1 MSTITTLTG
10 LTLEQLAQALDAELP
25 ADAYS
30 ATPGGAD
37 LTDIDPNYMR
47 SVLNHVFGLCGYGWG
62 YDYDAG
68 DLEMHKE
75 MRETRN
81 GPREVTVAT
90 LKRLRFWYKLVA
102 DGKEFICEI
111 PSSGASE
118 NSTSGYAMSGAVT
131 NAIGKAVS
139 NVGFQESV
147 YLGKRS
153 HKTVARAAKPVQQP
167 TSPAAAKP
175 APQPA
180 ARIEDIEDL
189 DADPANPAD
198 FIIGV
203 GKRQGQKLG
212 DQPLEIIQWYA
223 EQMVAGNDPAKKALQ
238 TAAQAYLKVRAN
250 GKQPVAA

>member
-1 MSTITTLTG
+1 MDTIKTLTG
-10 LTLEQLAQALDAELP
+10 LTLSQLIEKLDEQLP

-47 SVLNHVFGLCGYGWG
+47 SVLNQVFGLCGFGWG
-62 YDYDAG
+62 YDYDSA
-68 DLEMHKE
+68 DLETHKE
-75 MRETRN
+75 TRETKN
-81 GPREVTVAT
+81 GPREVVVAN

-102 DGKEFICEI
+102 DGKEFICEV

-139 NVGFQESV
+139 NIGFQESV

-153 HKTVARAAKPVQQP
+153 HKTVARAAKPAQQP
-167 TSPAAAKP
+167 TPPAAAKP

-180 ARIEDIEDL
+180 AKIEDIEDL
-189 DADPANPAD
+189 DADPAD

-223 EQMVAGNDPAKKALQ
+223 EQMAAGNDPAKKALQ
-238 TAAQAYLKVRAN
+238 AAARAYLKVKAN
-250 GKQPVAA
+250 GRQPVAA

>member
-1 MSTITTLTG
+1 MDTIKTLTG
-10 LTLEQLAQALDAELP
+10 LTLSQLQLIEKLDEQLP

-30 ATPGGAD
+30 AAPGGAD

-47 SVLNHVFGLCGYGWG
+47 SVLNRVFGLCGFGWG
-62 YDYDAG
+62 YDYDAS
-68 DLEMHKE
+68 DLQMSKE
-75 MRETRN
+75 VRETRN
-81 GPREVTVAT
+81 GPREVVVAN

-139 NVGFQESV
+139 NIGFQESV

-153 HKTVARAAKPVQQP
+153 HKTVAH
-167 TSPAAAKP
+167 AAKP
-175 APQPA
+175 AQQPTPPA
-180 ARIEDIEDL
+180 AKIEDIEDL
-189 DADPANPAD
+189 DEADPAE

-212 DQPLEIIQWYA
+212 AQPLEIIQWYA

-238 TAAQAYLKVRAN
+238 AAARAYLKVKAN
-250 GKQPVAA
+250 GKPVGA